1 MIKNYL
7 KTALRFLRNN
17 RTFTFINLI
26 GLSLGTLCCLY
37 ILLYIQQQYSYDK
50 HEAHAADIYR
60 VNTDLKTP
68 GDRLRT
74 SWSSPPI
81 APALKSDF
89 PEILEATRAFDAS
102 VFGADQHL
110 LIYKQRSFFEKATL
124 FVDSNFFNVFTY
136 HFQRGNPATALQERN
151 TVVLNKATAVQ
162 LFGNED
168 PLGKTIALS
177 NKAGDETLKVT
188 GVIDES
194 LGKSHMR
201 ANAFISLHT
210 GLIGDIILNRMTNY
224 AGGNLVWTYVK
235 LRPGTNAGAL
245 AAKLPAFMD
254 RRGGKDLKALGFEKQ
269 LSLQPIAAIH
279 TTTGFDHELLAIVSP
294 SFLGLLL
301 LIAVLI
307 QIIACINFMNLS
319 TARASKRAKE
329 VGVRKV
335 IGAARGNLIGQF
347 LGESFL
353 LALVGISLAL
363 PLLILSLPYLNNITH
378 ADIPVTMLKDYRV
391 LLLLA
396 ALVVGT
402 GLLSGSYP
410 AFYLSAFNT
419 VKVIKGNFTNRVSA
433 AGLRKALVVFQF
445 SLSIVL
451 ITGIVIIYSQLQ
463 YIKHKDLGYNT
474 RQMLVF
480 NSYAMGADLNAFTAG
495 LRSLSGIKEVSR
507 SASELGKRPIQDQ
520 TVYLFGKTKAD
531 QQVAQN
537 YVTDKYFLR
546 TTGIQ
551 LLAGRDFRDNDSGRI
566 LINANLAMRLGIDP
580 AKAPGMKLH
589 SSYDSARVFE
599 IIGVVKDFNFSSLHD
614 AVSPFMLIYNPGF
627 PGNCTVTASCNTSD
641 YRSLLTQIGAIW
653 RKTMG
658 AAPFEYNFLDET
670 VQKQYEAEITLANI
684 INVFTS
690 LAVLISCL
698 GLFGLAAFSAE
709 QRSKEIGVR
718 KVLGASVTGIVRL
731 LSTDFLKLVGIAL
744 LVSVP
749 VSWWAMHKWLEG
761 FAYQV
766 PIQWWMFAL
775 SGLLAILI
783 AFFTVSFHTIRAA
796 NANPVRSLRSE

>member
-1 MIKNYL
+1 
-7 KTALRFLRNN
+7 N
-17 RTFTFINLI
+17 RTFTFINII

-37 ILLYIQQQYSYDK
+37 ILLYIEQQYSYDK

-60 VNTDLKTP
+60 VNTDLKMP
-68 GDRLRT
+68 GESLHT
-74 SWSSPPI
+74 SWASPPI

-102 VFGADQHL
+102 IFGADQHL
-110 LIYKQRSFFEKATL
+110 LIYKKRSFFEKETL
-124 FVDSNFFNVFTY
+124 FVDSNFFNVFTC
-136 HFQRGNPATALQERN
+136 HFQQGNPATALQERN
-151 TVVLNKATAVQ
+151 TVVLNKATAVR

-177 NKAGDETLKVT
+177 NKAGDENLKVT

-194 LGKSHMR
+194 LGKSHIR

-224 AGGNLVWTYVK
+224 AGGNLIWTYVK
-235 LRPGTNAGAL
+235 LRPGTHPGTL

-269 LSLQPIAAIH
+269 LSLQRISTIH
-279 TTTGFDHELLAIVSP
+279 TTTGFDHELLAPVSP

-307 QIIACINFMNLS
+307 QVIACINFMNLS

-353 LALVGISLAL
+353 LALIGISLAL
-363 PLLILSLPYLNNITH
+363 PLLILSLPYLNNVTH
-378 ADIPVTMLKDYRV
+378 ADISVSMLKDYRV

-480 NSYAMGADLNAFTAG
+480 NSYAMGADLNAFTNG
-495 LRSLSGIKEVSR
+495 LRSLSGIKQVSR

-551 LLAGRDFRDNDSGRI
+551 LLAGRDFHDFDSGRI
-566 LINANLAMRLGIDP
+566 LINASLAMRLGIDP

-589 SSYDSARVFE
+589 SSYDSAKAFE
-599 IIGVVKDFNFSSLHD
+599 IVGVVKDFNFSSLHD
-614 AVSPFMLIYNPGF
+614 VVTPFMLIYNPGF
-627 PGNCTVTASCNTSD
+627 SGNCTVTASCNTAD
-641 YRSLLTQIGAIW
+641 YQSLLTQIGAIW

-731 LSTDFLKLVGIAL
+731 LSTDFLKLVGVAL
-744 LVSVP
+744 LISVP

-775 SGLLAILI
+775 SGFLAIFI
-783 AFFTVSFHTIRAA
+783 AFATVSFHTIRAA